1 MRSGPSQKA
10 LDQMRGILSY
20 SLGYV
25 PPPGL
30 KGTRKMARGL
40 ELVLEDSVVG
50 LRRNEVLI
58 MCQDLGY
65 TELMRYLLGK
75 MWACHVED

>member
-25 PPPGL
+25 PPPGV

-40 ELVLEDSVVG
+40 ELVLEDTVVG
-50 LRRNEVLI
+50 LRRAEVLI

-65 TELMRYLLGK
+65 AELMRYVLSK
-75 MWACHVED
+75 MWAGHIED

>member
-10 LDQMRGILSY
+10 LDQMRGILSFT
-20 SLGYV
+20 LGYV

-30 KGTRKMARGL
+30 KGTHKMRAGIK
-40 ELVLEDSVVG
+40 LVLKDMVVG
-50 LRRNEVLI
+50 LRKTEVLI

-65 TELMRYLLGK
+65 TELMRYILMQ
-75 MWACHVED
+75 MWASDVED